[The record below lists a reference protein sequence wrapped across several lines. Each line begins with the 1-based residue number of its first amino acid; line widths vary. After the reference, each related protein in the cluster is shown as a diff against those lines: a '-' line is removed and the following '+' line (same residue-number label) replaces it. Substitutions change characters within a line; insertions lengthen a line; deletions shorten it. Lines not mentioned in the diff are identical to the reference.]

1 MNNSELISDFK
12 TNRFRVVEETGT
24 RVDTILENLGYS
36 KLDKQ
41 AVDRRTKT
49 TFTFIDNK
57 RNQFWIVDQDS
68 LAQTKNFVESV
79 YLQKIITVT
88 L

>member
-41 AVDRRTKT
+41 AVDRRTKI